1 MYCSKPAGQYFNME
15 MHHKLRRDPAWP
27 SNACNLCGQ
36 VGHQAAQCTN
46 GTINWK
52 GIYGEDAFKLRDPLY
67 HSDYSRI
74 AQEKK
79 VDLTA
84 LEARARQYAKEK
96 CVAAGM
102 DYDQVLDKSAIWEGP
117 VSTANTANGATVKQD
132 GDAAAKPGAGGAQE
146 PLPEGWSEAKDQQQR
161 TYYWHTKTKK
171 VQWDRPTAATQA

>member
-1 MYCSKPAGQYFNME
+1 ME

-52 GIYGEDAFKLRDPLY
+52 GIYGEDAFVLKEPLY

-74 AQEKK
+74 AKEKQ

-96 CVAAGM
+96 CTAAGM
-102 DYDQVLDKSAIWEGP
+102 DYDEVVTQAVVWQGAVTAAGDTASAAPVTQDAEDKPSA
-117 VSTANTANGATVKQD
+117 
-132 GDAAAKPGAGGAQE
+132 GDAQE
-146 PLPEGWSEAKDQQQR
+146 SLPEGWSEAKDQQQR

-171 VQWDRPTAATQA
+171 VQWERPTAATPA